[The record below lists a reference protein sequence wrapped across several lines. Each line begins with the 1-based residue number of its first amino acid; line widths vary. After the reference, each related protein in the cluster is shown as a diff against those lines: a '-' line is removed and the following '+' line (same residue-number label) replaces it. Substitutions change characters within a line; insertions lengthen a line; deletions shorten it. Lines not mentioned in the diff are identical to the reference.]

1 MTLVLTIFLLVFL
14 TELVSWIGKSVLL
27 EIVRRHSL
35 ACVMDI
41 MVNAT
46 SRITRLMQVTC
57 DYSMPL
63 PLPISES

>member
-27 EIVRRHSL
+27 EIVRRYSS
-35 ACVMDI
+35 ACVMDT
-41 MVNAT
+41 MANAT

-57 DYSMPL
+57 GCSML
-63 PLPISES
+63 RPLPISES